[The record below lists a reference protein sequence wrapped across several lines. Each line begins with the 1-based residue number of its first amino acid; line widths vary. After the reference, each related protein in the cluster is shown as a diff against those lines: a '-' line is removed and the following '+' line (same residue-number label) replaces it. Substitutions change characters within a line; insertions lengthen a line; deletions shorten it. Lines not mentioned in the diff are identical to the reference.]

1 MPAGIGGMA
10 PLSHDLFRPLG
21 EGNWNRVNFAAE
33 NHPFFFVVFCCKGL
47 PQTFAWFRVVTSAWT
62 RSCQL
67 KAYSFPFGHKDHPM
81 KLLRLFLVM
90 KHQQLS
96 AIFVLLWTWSWSVWW
111 LTTALNF
118 PSTKTHLQRFFI
130 LYCLFITG
138 SLCKKSLA
146 FRTLAEVNRGD
157 MSCSG
162 SRLGWLRVL
171 KLPARFRCIATA
183 RVLEDHW
190 KTQKAPCM
198 SYWPYTHPKKSP
210 KHVRKYRIH
219 GASGK
224 AFDFS
229 PLHEEKQSIL
239 PAWVRFCPLVLLKV
253 EIFGWNLVPVFE
265 RDFARANDVN

>member
-1 MPAGIGGMA
+1 M
-10 PLSHDLFRPLG
+10 
-21 EGNWNRVNFAAE
+21 
-33 NHPFFFVVFCCKGL
+33 
-47 PQTFAWFRVVTSAWT
+47 TSAWT

-96 AIFVLLWTWSWSVWW
+96 GFLLSCA
-111 LTTALNF
+111 ALNLILICLMANNGSCF

-130 LYCLFITG
+130 LYCIFITG

-162 SRLGWLRVL
+162 SRLGWLRVS
-171 KLPARFRCIATA
+171 KLPARFRCTATA

-190 KTQKAPCM
+190 KTQKAPYM
-198 SYWPYTHPKKSP
+198 SY
-210 KHVRKYRIH
+210 
-219 GASGK
+219 
-224 AFDFS
+224 
-229 PLHEEKQSIL
+229 
-239 PAWVRFCPLVLLKV
+239 
-253 EIFGWNLVPVFE
+253 
-265 RDFARANDVN
+265 

>member
-1 MPAGIGGMA
+1 M
-10 PLSHDLFRPLG
+10 
-21 EGNWNRVNFAAE
+21 
-33 NHPFFFVVFCCKGL
+33 
-47 PQTFAWFRVVTSAWT
+47 
-62 RSCQL
+62 
-67 KAYSFPFGHKDHPM
+67 
-81 KLLRLFLVM
+81 
-90 KHQQLS
+90 
-96 AIFVLLWTWSWSVWW
+96 LLWTWSWSVWW

-130 LYCLFITG
+130 LYFIFITG

-146 FRTLAEVNRGD
+146 FRTLAEVNRGGD
-157 MSCSG
+157 MCCSG
-162 SRLGWLRVL
+162 SRLGWLRVS
-171 KLPARFRCIATA
+171 KLPARFRCTATA

-210 KHVRKYRIH
+210 KHGRKYWIH

-224 AFDFS
+224 AFNFS

-265 RDFARANDVN
+265 RDFARANDVNLKIFEQISESAICVCFFGHIFLLLKHHDVGDVCIAFTTIFLWNLCFAETKTWFWVCTCAQKLAEILFCAQVHPCWSTSCWAKNKCTS